1 MERSTCLAFPISAVT
16 LDSQIVAELSFHLN
30 IPVYKGRLN
39 DRIENVTALWE
50 VLLKRSALKYKA
62 ASWIDV
68 LVLFSYN
75 TLVVHTHTQNIN
87 FRILKVIRMAL

>member
-39 DRIENVTALWE
+39 DRIENVTAL
-50 VLLKRSALKYKA
+50 
-62 ASWIDV
+62 
-68 LVLFSYN
+68 
-75 TLVVHTHTQNIN
+75 
-87 FRILKVIRMAL
+87 